1 MMRRLMTVLLVFCA
15 LVAPTSA
22 QRALSVYV
30 DPVVL
35 TELRTECLTNP
46 NNYSY
51 TDPSAGTKTLA
62 QWYAAGDDTIVAKI
76 LNQTRAGIT
85 IYRTDVAP
93 DEVKEAVALGQ
104 LTTAATAATASLH
117 AAWLNAFF
125 SGSSVRLLTKAGG
138 DTRVL
143 TNLLAVLT
151 NASASE
157 TRVRALGSRTGSR
170 SEQLWGCTA
179 NTGVG
184 CEYVTVDPLAHV
196 APSRQL
202 P

>member
-1 MMRRLMTVLLVFCA
+1 MRRMCLILAVILAVPL
-15 LVAPTSA
+15 SGQA
-22 QRALSVYV
+22 QKAFVYV
-30 DPVVL
+30 DPVNLV
-35 TELRTECLTNP
+35 ELRTECLTNP

-62 QWYAAGDDTIVAKI
+62 QWYALGDDTIVANI

-93 DEVKEAVALGQ
+93 DEVKEAVAVLQ
-104 LTTAATAATASLH
+104 LTTTATAAVAAIQ

-125 SGSSVRLLTKAGG
+125 SGSSVRLLTRAGA
-138 DTRVL
+138 DTRVMS
-143 TNLLAVLT
+143 NLGALLGT
-151 NASASE
+151 ASE

-170 SEQLWGCTA
+170 AEQLWGCTA
-179 NTGVG
+179 NTGPG
-184 CEYVTVDPLAHV
+184 CEYVTVSPYHIQGA
-196 APSRQL
+196 RNL

>member
-1 MMRRLMTVLLVFCA
+1 MRRMCLILAVILAVPL
-15 LVAPTSA
+15 SGQA
-22 QRALSVYV
+22 QKAFVYV
-30 DPVVL
+30 DPVNLV
-35 TELRTECLTNP
+35 ELRTECLTNP

-51 TDPSAGTKTLA
+51 TDPSAGTKTLT
-62 QWYAAGDDTIVAKI
+62 QWYQAGDDTIVAAI

-104 LTTAATAATASLH
+104 LTTSATAAVSSLQ
-117 AAWLNAFF
+117 AAWLSAFF

-157 TRVRALGSRTGSR
+157 TRVRALGSRTGTR
-170 SEQLWGCTA
+170 AEQLWGCTV
-179 NTGVG
+179 NTGPG
-184 CEYVTVDPLAHV
+184 CEYVSVSPYHV
-196 APSRQL
+196 QQARNL

>member
-1 MMRRLMTVLLVFCA
+1 MRRMCLILAVILAVPL
-15 LVAPTSA
+15 SGQA
-22 QRALSVYV
+22 QKAFVYV
-30 DPVVL
+30 DPVNLV
-35 TELRTECLTNP
+35 ELRTECLTNP

-62 QWYAAGDDTIVAKI
+62 QWYALGDDTIVANI

-93 DEVKEAVALGQ
+93 DEVKEAVAIGQ
-104 LTTAATAATASLH
+104 LTTTGTAAVSSLQ

-138 DTRVL
+138 DTRDL

-170 SEQLWGCTA
+170 AEQLWGCTV
-179 NTGVG
+179 NTGPG
-184 CEYVTVDPLAHV
+184 CEYVTVSPYHV
-196 APSRQL
+196 QQARNL